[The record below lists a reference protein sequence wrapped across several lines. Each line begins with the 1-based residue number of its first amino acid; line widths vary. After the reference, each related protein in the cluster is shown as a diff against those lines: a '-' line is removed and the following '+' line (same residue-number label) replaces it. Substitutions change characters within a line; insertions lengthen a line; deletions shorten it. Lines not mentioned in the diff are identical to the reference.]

1 MRSGCSANAAPSP
14 EFEPSPTANAKRGTS
29 GAKALAARKLSV
41 GFVQKEPPL
50 LVYEMCIGVLNTLN
64 LYRKPCVRQS
74 VCRSYS

>member
-1 MRSGCSANAAPSP
+1 M
-14 EFEPSPTANAKRGTS
+14 
-29 GAKALAARKLSV
+29 AARKLSV
-41 GFVQKEPPL
+41 GLVQKEPPL